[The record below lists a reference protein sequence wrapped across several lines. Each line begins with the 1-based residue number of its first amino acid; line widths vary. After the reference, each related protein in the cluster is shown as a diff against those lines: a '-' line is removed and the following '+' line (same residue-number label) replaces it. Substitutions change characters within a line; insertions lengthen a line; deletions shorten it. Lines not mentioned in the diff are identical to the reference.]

1 MFRVAAII
9 QGVYYRGV
17 KGNAAT
23 PEALNRKGKPE
34 QLAKIAWALVERE
47 GR

>member
-1 MFRVAAII
+1 MFRFAAII

-17 KGNAAT
+17 HGNAPT

-34 QLAKIAWALVERE
+34 QLAKIAWGLVQRE